1 MNYAAIRDRDIADA
15 KRRYVAIR
23 PWRWFMPFPLSD
35 ALLRRAHKQ
44 ATLVFRAQA
53 ADHPSWTYSVTD
65 RTFKADFID
74 GIIAEVL
81 KQLGVD
87 STLIPIL
94 TIVLRMLLT
103 ALITKLL
110 AAPQSS
116 GFATVDS
123 SANHFLA
130 ELASQCATA

>member
-1 MNYAAIRDRDIADA
+1 MQIADA
-15 KRRYVAIR
+15 KRRYVAVR
-23 PWRWFMPFPLSD
+23 PWRWFMPFPISD
-35 ALLRRAHKQ
+35 AILRKAYRQ
-44 ATLVFRAQA
+44 AVLNFRAQA

-65 RTFKADFID
+65 RAYKADFID

-87 STLIPIL
+87 ATLIPIL

-103 ALITKLL
+103 ALITTLL
-110 AAPQSS
+110 AAPKPS